1 MESCHEVSLL
11 LSPFSLIFLHAL
23 LFRLFMSGFWW
34 NYSIAS
40 LYNRNRTRGLLG
52 YVMYLFEFLVSY
64 RSSFLLLTNDLNLF
78 NLSIRCSINF
88 RLHKSLH
95 DSRESEGRI
104 PLQILNFK
112 SQLKSQVNAI
122 RATTIFLWLKGT
134 IDGLSDRAFDRL
146 NGTSWITEERF
157 APGTSIAT
165 TYAVSPTL
173 LSRHGFE
180 NTFLSSVR
188 ENWLLDVDGDPWVYM
203 EHVNAFY

>member
-11 LSPFSLIFLHAL
+11 LSPFSLIVLHAL

-52 YVMYLFEFLVSY
+52 YVMYLFEFLVGY
-64 RSSFLLLTNDLNLF
+64 RSSFLLLTNNLNLF
-78 NLSIRCSINF
+78 NLSIRYSINF

-157 APGTSIAT
+157 APGTFIAT
-165 TYAVSPTL
+165 TFAVPPTL
-173 LSRHGFE
+173 LLRQGLKTPYFHQSAKIGYLTSMAIHEFTW
-180 NTFLSSVR
+180 N
-188 ENWLLDVDGDPWVYM
+188 M
-203 EHVNAFY
+203 

>member
-1 MESCHEVSLL
+1 MWCICS
-11 LSPFSLIFLHAL
+11 
-23 LFRLFMSGFWW
+23 
-34 NYSIAS
+34 N
-40 LYNRNRTRGLLG
+40 
-52 YVMYLFEFLVSY
+52 FLVGY
-64 RSSFLLLTNDLNLF
+64 RSSFLLLTNNLNLF
-78 NLSIRCSINF
+78 NLSILYSINF

-112 SQLKSQVNAI
+112 SLLKSQVNAI

-157 APGTSIAT
+157 APGTFIAT
-165 TYAVSPTL
+165 TFAVPPTL
-173 LSRHGFE
+173 LLRQGLK
-180 NTFLSSVR
+180 TLLSSVS
-188 ENWLLDVDGDPWVYM
+188 ENWLLDVDGDPWIYM

>member
-1 MESCHEVSLL
+1 MKLL
-11 LSPFSLIFLHAL
+11 K
-23 LFRLFMSGFWW
+23 
-34 NYSIAS
+34 AS
-40 LYNRNRTRGLLG
+40 LYNRYRTRGLLG

-64 RSSFLLLTNDLNLF
+64 RSLFLLLTNDLNLF
-78 NLSIRCSINF
+78 NLSIRYSINF

-146 NGTSWITEERF
+146 NGTS
-157 APGTSIAT
+157 
-165 TYAVSPTL
+165 
-173 LSRHGFE
+173 
-180 NTFLSSVR
+180 
-188 ENWLLDVDGDPWVYM
+188 
-203 EHVNAFY
+203 